1 MNQAFVKIGETK
13 ETGPSSMKAVEVEG
27 EKVCII
33 NNEGNYYAI
42 GNTCTHVGG
51 PLNEGSLEEQKLN
64 VLGMVPN
71 LVLGTAKQP
80 NLLQCEHFEV

>member
-13 ETGPSSMKAVEVEG
+13 ETGSSSMKAVEVEG

-33 NNEGNYYAI
+33 NNEGNYQAI

-71 LVLGTAKQP
+71 LVLGAAKQP